1 MNVLI
6 VIPARQGSRRL
17 PDKNILDLGGKPLIA
32 WTIEAAER
40 AAELLRYDKT
50 QIIVSTDSSKYA
62 EIAGD
67 FYYKIRTER
76 LGAKAYPSKEA
87 AMLDICPFIR
97 PPEISG
103 DCDTG
108 LVVKHAWE
116 YAETFDFSVDV
127 VVTLQPTS
135 PFRDP
140 DDIVACVRALKEHH
154 TSGETDYL
162 WDCVFTAKKAT
173 EFPHWMFRMGHIAQ
187 TAVDAESYLGVP
199 LKYLSGIIAQDLP
212 PLYLPTGSIYAVK
225 SEVVAQGRVY
235 GDKPGMIIVGGL
247 KKNIDI
253 ETMDDLLLART
264 ILKMEEEQKNA
275 L

>member
-1 MNVLI
+1 MFL
-6 VIPARQGSRRL
+6 
-17 PDKNILDLGGKPLIA
+17 

-40 AAELLRYDKT
+40 AAELLRYDET
-50 QIIVSTDSSKYA
+50 QIIVSTDSAKYA
-62 EIAGD
+62 KIAGD
-67 FYYKIRTER
+67 FYYTIRTER
-76 LGAKAYPSKEA
+76 LGAKAYRSKEMA
-87 AMLDICPFIR
+87 LKHICPFIR

-108 LVVKHAWE
+108 LVVKHAWH
-116 YAETFDFSVDV
+116 YALQSGFEADV

-212 PLYLPTGSIYAVK
+212 QLFIPNGSIYATRADLIA
-225 SEVVAQGRVY
+225 EGRIY
-235 GDKPGMIIVGGL
+235 GDKPGMIIL
-247 KKNIDI
+247 AEPHNLDI
-253 ETMDDLLLART
+253 
-264 ILKMEEEQKNA
+264 EEQKDLDYARWLVENNKE
-275 L
+275 LKVKG